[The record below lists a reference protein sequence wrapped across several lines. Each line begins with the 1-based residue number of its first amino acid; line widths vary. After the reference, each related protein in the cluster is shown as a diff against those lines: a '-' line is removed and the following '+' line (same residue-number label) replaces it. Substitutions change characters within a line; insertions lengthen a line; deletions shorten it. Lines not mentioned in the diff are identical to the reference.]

1 MKQIL
6 RFNKIIKS
14 IIIAGDLC
22 ILNALFVTL
31 YYVLDTDTQCILLSD
46 SLPQLLV
53 LLNLVYLLC
62 NYSKGVVLHRRIVRA
77 DHIVMRA
84 VRNTFCHAVVFI
96 SLITLVHF
104 GSLSTRFLVIFYT
117 AFLAL
122 LVLYRLIFRHF
133 VKIYRR
139 KGGNRRT
146 VALVGDGSNMVELYE
161 EMTADPTSGFK
172 VVGYFAE
179 HPSDNY
185 PKECRYLGT
194 PQEVIPYLKKSKT
207 EQLYCGLASSHSKEI
222 MPIISYCE
230 NNLIHFYSVPNV
242 RNYLKRRMH
251 LELIGSVP
259 VLDIRQEPLAQP
271 ENRLAKRLFDIVF
284 SLLFL
289 CTIFPIIFIIIGLAI
304 KITSPGPIFFKQKR
318 SGEENK
324 EFWCYKFR
332 SMRVNKDSDK
342 VQATLNDIMAETF
355 RSLRTNLLFML
366 GDPDKKVILVTSTMS
381 GEGKTFI
388 ASNLAVSL
396 ALLGKKVI
404 IVGLDIRKPGLN
416 KVFRIHHKE
425 KGITGFL
432 SAPQST
438 DLRSMILP
446 SEVSNNLHVLPGGAI
461 PPNPTE
467 LLARKSL
474 DDAIELLKKDYDYV
488 VLDTAPIGMVTDT
501 QLIARV
507 ADISVYVC
515 RADYTHKNDYQLINE
530 LYANKR
536 LPGLCTVINGL
547 DMKKKK
553 YGYYYGYGKYGRY
566 YGYGKKY
573 GYGYGYGYGDTSDSK

>member
-22 ILNALFVTL
+22 ILNALFITL
-31 YYVLDTDTQCILLSD
+31 YYVLDTDTQRILLSD

-122 LVLYRLIFRHF
+122 LVSYRLIFRHF

-185 PKECRYLGT
+185 PKECHYLGT
-194 PQEVIPYLKKSKT
+194 PQEVIPYLKKSKA
-207 EQLYCGLASSHSKEI
+207 EQLYCGLTSSHSKEI
-222 MPIISYCE
+222 LPIISYCE

-251 LELIGSVP
+251 LELIGNVP

-318 SGEENK
+318 SGEGNK

-342 VQATLNDIMAETF
+342 VQATLNDPRKT
-355 RSLRTNLLFML
+355 RLGNFMRKTSIDELPQFINVLL
-366 GDPDKKVILVTSTMS
+366 GDMSVVGPRPHMLKHTEEYSKLIDKYMVRHLV
-381 GEGKTFI
+381 
-388 ASNLAVSL
+388 
-396 ALLGKKVI
+396 
-404 IVGLDIRKPGLN
+404 KP
-416 KVFRIHHKE
+416 
-425 KGITGFL
+425 GITGWAQVTGFRGETKEL
-432 SAPQST
+432 WQMEGRVERDIWYLEHWT
-438 DLRSMILP
+438 FMLDLYIIYKT
-446 SEVSNNLHVLPGGAI
+446 V
-461 PPNPTE
+461 
-467 LLARKSL
+467 
-474 DDAIELLKKDYDYV
+474 
-488 VLDTAPIGMVTDT
+488 
-501 QLIARV
+501 
-507 ADISVYVC
+507 
-515 RADYTHKNDYQLINE
+515 KNAVKGEKEAY
-530 LYANKR
+530 
-536 LPGLCTVINGL
+536 
-547 DMKKKK
+547 
-553 YGYYYGYGKYGRY
+553 
-566 YGYGKKY
+566 
-573 GYGYGYGYGDTSDSK
+573 

>member
-22 ILNALFVTL
+22 ILNALFITL
-31 YYVLDTDTQCILLSD
+31 YYVLDTDTQRILLSD

-122 LVLYRLIFRHF
+122 LVSYRLIFRHF

-194 PQEVIPYLKKSKT
+194 PQEVIPYLKKSKA

-222 MPIISYCE
+222 LPIISYCE

-251 LELIGSVP
+251 LELIGNVP

-304 KITSPGPIFFKQKR
+304 KITSPGPIFFKQKC

-342 VQATLNDIMAETF
+342 VQATLNDPRKT
-355 RSLRTNLLFML
+355 RLGNFMRKTSIDELPQFINVLL
-366 GDPDKKVILVTSTMS
+366 GDMSVVGPRPHMLKHTEEYSKLIDKYMVRHLV
-381 GEGKTFI
+381 
-388 ASNLAVSL
+388 
-396 ALLGKKVI
+396 
-404 IVGLDIRKPGLN
+404 KP
-416 KVFRIHHKE
+416 
-425 KGITGFL
+425 GITGWAQVTGFRGETKKL
-432 SAPQST
+432 WQMEGRVERDIWYLEHWT
-438 DLRSMILP
+438 FMLDLYIIYKT
-446 SEVSNNLHVLPGGAI
+446 V
-461 PPNPTE
+461 
-467 LLARKSL
+467 
-474 DDAIELLKKDYDYV
+474 
-488 VLDTAPIGMVTDT
+488 
-501 QLIARV
+501 
-507 ADISVYVC
+507 
-515 RADYTHKNDYQLINE
+515 KNAVKGEKEAY
-530 LYANKR
+530 
-536 LPGLCTVINGL
+536 
-547 DMKKKK
+547 
-553 YGYYYGYGKYGRY
+553 
-566 YGYGKKY
+566 
-573 GYGYGYGYGDTSDSK
+573 

>member
-22 ILNALFVTL
+22 ILNALFITL
-31 YYVLDTDTQCILLSD
+31 YYVLDTDTQRILLSD

-62 NYSKGVVLHRRIVRA
+62 NYSKGVVLHRRIARA

-122 LVLYRLIFRHF
+122 LVSYRLIFRHF

-185 PKECRYLGT
+185 PKECHYLGT
-194 PQEVIPYLKKSKT
+194 PQEVIPYLKKSKA
-207 EQLYCGLASSHSKEI
+207 EQLYCGLTSSHSKEI
-222 MPIISYCE
+222 LPIISYCE

-251 LELIGSVP
+251 LELIGNVP

-318 SGEENK
+318 SGEGNK

-342 VQATLNDIMAETF
+342 VQATLNDPRKT
-355 RSLRTNLLFML
+355 RLGNFMRKISIDELPQFINVLL
-366 GDPDKKVILVTSTMS
+366 GDMSVVGPRPHMLKHTEEYSKLIDKYMVRHFV
-381 GEGKTFI
+381 
-388 ASNLAVSL
+388 
-396 ALLGKKVI
+396 
-404 IVGLDIRKPGLN
+404 KP
-416 KVFRIHHKE
+416 
-425 KGITGFL
+425 GITGWAQVTGFRGETKKL
-432 SAPQST
+432 WQMEGRVERDIWYLEHWT
-438 DLRSMILP
+438 FMLDLYIIYKT
-446 SEVSNNLHVLPGGAI
+446 V
-461 PPNPTE
+461 
-467 LLARKSL
+467 
-474 DDAIELLKKDYDYV
+474 
-488 VLDTAPIGMVTDT
+488 
-501 QLIARV
+501 
-507 ADISVYVC
+507 
-515 RADYTHKNDYQLINE
+515 KNAVKGEKEAY
-530 LYANKR
+530 
-536 LPGLCTVINGL
+536 
-547 DMKKKK
+547 
-553 YGYYYGYGKYGRY
+553 
-566 YGYGKKY
+566 
-573 GYGYGYGYGDTSDSK
+573 

>member
-31 YYVLDTDTQCILLSD
+31 YYVLDTDTQRILLSD

-194 PQEVIPYLKKSKT
+194 PQEVIPYLKKSKA
-207 EQLYCGLASSHSKEI
+207 EHLYCGLTSSHSKEI
-222 MPIISYCE
+222 LPIISYCE

-251 LELIGSVP
+251 LELIGNVP

-304 KITSPGPIFFKQKR
+304 KITSPGPILFKQKR

-342 VQATLNDIMAETF
+342 VQATLNDPRKT
-355 RSLRTNLLFML
+355 RLGNFMRKTSIDELPQFINVLL
-366 GDPDKKVILVTSTMS
+366 GDMSVVGPRPHMLKHTEEYSKLIDKYMVRHLV
-381 GEGKTFI
+381 
-388 ASNLAVSL
+388 
-396 ALLGKKVI
+396 
-404 IVGLDIRKPGLN
+404 KP
-416 KVFRIHHKE
+416 
-425 KGITGFL
+425 GITGWAQVTGFRGETKEL
-432 SAPQST
+432 WQMEGRVERDIWYLEHWT
-438 DLRSMILP
+438 FMLDLYIIYKT
-446 SEVSNNLHVLPGGAI
+446 V
-461 PPNPTE
+461 
-467 LLARKSL
+467 
-474 DDAIELLKKDYDYV
+474 
-488 VLDTAPIGMVTDT
+488 
-501 QLIARV
+501 
-507 ADISVYVC
+507 
-515 RADYTHKNDYQLINE
+515 KNAVKGEKEAY
-530 LYANKR
+530 
-536 LPGLCTVINGL
+536 
-547 DMKKKK
+547 
-553 YGYYYGYGKYGRY
+553 
-566 YGYGKKY
+566 
-573 GYGYGYGYGDTSDSK
+573 

>member
-31 YYVLDTDTQCILLSD
+31 YYVLDTDTQRILLSD

-194 PQEVIPYLKKSKT
+194 PQEVIPYLKKSKA

-242 RNYLKRRMH
+242 RFVIVPSEWYENNPMTIIEAYSVGTPV
-251 LELIGSVP
+251 IGAKIGGIPEIIIDGKTGYQFTTGNSDN
-259 VLDIRQEPLAQP
+259 LQETI
-271 ENRLAKRLFDIVF
+271 KKIF
-284 SLLFL
+284 SL
-289 CTIFPIIFIIIGLAI
+289 TPEAY
-304 KITSPGPIFFKQKR
+304 QR
-318 SGEENK
+318 
-324 EFWCYKFR
+324 
-332 SMRVNKDSDK
+332 
-342 VQATLNDIMAETF
+342 
-355 RSLRTNLLFML
+355 
-366 GDPDKKVILVTSTMS
+366 
-381 GEGKTFI
+381 
-388 ASNLAVSL
+388 
-396 ALLGKKVI
+396 
-404 IVGLDIRKPGLN
+404 
-416 KVFRIHHKE
+416 
-425 KGITGFL
+425 L
-432 SAPQST
+432 SAGT
-438 DLRSMILP
+438 L
-446 SEVSNNLHVLPGGAI
+446 EFAHENL
-461 PPNPTE
+461 
-467 LLARKSL
+467 SL
-474 DDAIELLKKDYDYV
+474 ENYY
-488 VLDTAPIGMVTDT
+488 PR
-501 QLIARV
+501 LIAFY
-507 ADISVYVC
+507 S
-515 RADYTHKNDYQLINE
+515 HFLKQE
-530 LYANKR
+530 
-536 LPGLCTVINGL
+536 
-547 DMKKKK
+547 
-553 YGYYYGYGKYGRY
+553 
-566 YGYGKKY
+566 
-573 GYGYGYGYGDTSDSK
+573 

>member
-22 ILNALFVTL
+22 ILNALFITL
-31 YYVLDTDTQCILLSD
+31 YYVLDTDTQRILLSD

-122 LVLYRLIFRHF
+122 LVSYRLIFRHF

-185 PKECRYLGT
+185 PKECHYLGT
-194 PQEVIPYLKKSKT
+194 PQEVIPYLKKSKA
-207 EQLYCGLASSHSKEI
+207 EQLYCGLTSSHSKEI
-222 MPIISYCE
+222 LPIISYCE

-251 LELIGSVP
+251 RELIGNVP

-318 SGEENK
+318 SGEEGK

-342 VQATLNDIMAETF
+342 VQATQNDPRKT
-355 RSLRTNLLFML
+355 RLGNFMRKTSIDELPQFINVLL
-366 GDPDKKVILVTSTMS
+366 GDMSVVGPRPHMLKHTEEYSKLIDKYMVRHLV
-381 GEGKTFI
+381 
-388 ASNLAVSL
+388 
-396 ALLGKKVI
+396 
-404 IVGLDIRKPGLN
+404 KP
-416 KVFRIHHKE
+416 
-425 KGITGFL
+425 GITGWAQVTGFRGETKKL
-432 SAPQST
+432 WQMEGRVERDIWYLEHWT
-438 DLRSMILP
+438 FMLDLYIIYKT
-446 SEVSNNLHVLPGGAI
+446 V
-461 PPNPTE
+461 
-467 LLARKSL
+467 
-474 DDAIELLKKDYDYV
+474 
-488 VLDTAPIGMVTDT
+488 
-501 QLIARV
+501 
-507 ADISVYVC
+507 
-515 RADYTHKNDYQLINE
+515 KNAVKGEKEAY
-530 LYANKR
+530 
-536 LPGLCTVINGL
+536 
-547 DMKKKK
+547 
-553 YGYYYGYGKYGRY
+553 
-566 YGYGKKY
+566 
-573 GYGYGYGYGDTSDSK
+573 

>member
-31 YYVLDTDTQCILLSD
+31 YYVLDTDTQRILLSD

-161 EMTADPTSGFK
+161 EMTAGPTSGFK

-194 PQEVIPYLKKSKT
+194 PQEVIPYLKKSKA
-207 EQLYCGLASSHSKEI
+207 EHLYCGLTSSHSKEI
-222 MPIISYCE
+222 LPIISYCE

-318 SGEENK
+318 RGEENK

-342 VQATLNDIMAETF
+342 VQATLNDPRKT
-355 RSLRTNLLFML
+355 RLGNFMRKTSIDELPQFINVLL
-366 GDPDKKVILVTSTMS
+366 GDMSVVGPRPHMLKHTEEYSKLIDKYMARHLV
-381 GEGKTFI
+381 
-388 ASNLAVSL
+388 
-396 ALLGKKVI
+396 
-404 IVGLDIRKPGLN
+404 KP
-416 KVFRIHHKE
+416 
-425 KGITGFL
+425 GITGWAQVTGFRGETKEL
-432 SAPQST
+432 WQMEGRVERDIWYLEHWT
-438 DLRSMILP
+438 FMLDLYIIYKT
-446 SEVSNNLHVLPGGAI
+446 V
-461 PPNPTE
+461 
-467 LLARKSL
+467 
-474 DDAIELLKKDYDYV
+474 
-488 VLDTAPIGMVTDT
+488 
-501 QLIARV
+501 
-507 ADISVYVC
+507 
-515 RADYTHKNDYQLINE
+515 KNAVRGEKEAY
-530 LYANKR
+530 
-536 LPGLCTVINGL
+536 
-547 DMKKKK
+547 
-553 YGYYYGYGKYGRY
+553 
-566 YGYGKKY
+566 
-573 GYGYGYGYGDTSDSK
+573 

>member
-31 YYVLDTDTQCILLSD
+31 YYVLDTDTQRILLSD

-146 VALVGDGSNMVELYE
+146 VALVGDGFNMVELYE

-194 PQEVIPYLKKSKT
+194 PQEVIPYLKKSKA
-207 EQLYCGLASSHSKEI
+207 EQLYCGLTSSHSKEI
-222 MPIISYCE
+222 LPIISYCE

-318 SGEENK
+318 TGLNGN
-324 EFWCYKFR
+324 EFYCLKFR
-332 SMRVNKDSDK
+332 SMKVNKDADTL
-342 VQATLNDIMAETF
+342 QATKNDPRKTKWGDIM
-355 RSLRTNLLFML
+355 RKTNIDEL
-366 GDPDKKVILVTSTMS
+366 PQ
-381 GEGKTFI
+381 FI
-388 ASNLAVSL
+388 NV
-396 ALLGKKVI
+396 LLGQMSV
-404 IVGLDIRKPGLN
+404 VGPRPHMVKHTEEYSKLIDKYMVRHLVKP
-416 KVFRIHHKE
+416 
-425 KGITGFL
+425 GITGWAQVTGFRGETKEL
-432 SAPQST
+432 WQMEGRVERDIWYLEHWT
-438 DLRSMILP
+438 FMLDLYIIYKT
-446 SEVSNNLHVLPGGAI
+446 V
-461 PPNPTE
+461 
-467 LLARKSL
+467 
-474 DDAIELLKKDYDYV
+474 
-488 VLDTAPIGMVTDT
+488 
-501 QLIARV
+501 
-507 ADISVYVC
+507 
-515 RADYTHKNDYQLINE
+515 KNAVRGEKEAY
-530 LYANKR
+530 
-536 LPGLCTVINGL
+536 
-547 DMKKKK
+547 
-553 YGYYYGYGKYGRY
+553 
-566 YGYGKKY
+566 
-573 GYGYGYGYGDTSDSK
+573 

>member
-22 ILNALFVTL
+22 ILNALFITL
-31 YYVLDTDTQCILLSD
+31 YYVLDTDTQRILLSD

-122 LVLYRLIFRHF
+122 LVSYRLIFRHF

-185 PKECRYLGT
+185 PKECHYLGT
-194 PQEVIPYLKKSKT
+194 PQEVIPYLKKSKA
-207 EQLYCGLASSHSKEI
+207 EQLYCGLTSSHSKEI
-222 MPIISYCE
+222 LPIISYCE

-251 LELIGSVP
+251 LELIGNVP

-304 KITSPGPIFFKQKR
+304 KITSPGPIFFKQKC

-342 VQATLNDIMAETF
+342 VQATLNDPRKT
-355 RSLRTNLLFML
+355 RLGNFMRKTSIDELPQFINVLL
-366 GDPDKKVILVTSTMS
+366 GDMSVVGPRPHMLKHTEEYSKLIDKYMVRHLV
-381 GEGKTFI
+381 
-388 ASNLAVSL
+388 
-396 ALLGKKVI
+396 
-404 IVGLDIRKPGLN
+404 KP
-416 KVFRIHHKE
+416 
-425 KGITGFL
+425 GITGWAQVTGFRGETKEL
-432 SAPQST
+432 WQMEGRVERDIWYLEHWT
-438 DLRSMILP
+438 FMLDLYIIYKT
-446 SEVSNNLHVLPGGAI
+446 V
-461 PPNPTE
+461 
-467 LLARKSL
+467 
-474 DDAIELLKKDYDYV
+474 
-488 VLDTAPIGMVTDT
+488 
-501 QLIARV
+501 
-507 ADISVYVC
+507 
-515 RADYTHKNDYQLINE
+515 KNAVKGEKEAY
-530 LYANKR
+530 
-536 LPGLCTVINGL
+536 
-547 DMKKKK
+547 
-553 YGYYYGYGKYGRY
+553 
-566 YGYGKKY
+566 
-573 GYGYGYGYGDTSDSK
+573 

>member
-14 IIIAGDLC
+14 IIITGDLC

-31 YYVLDTDTQCILLSD
+31 YYVLDTDTQRILLSD

-104 GSLSTRFLVIFYT
+104 GSLSTRFLIIFYT
-117 AFLAL
+117 TFLVL

-185 PKECRYLGT
+185 PKECCYLGT
-194 PQEVIPYLKKSKT
+194 PQEVIPYLKKSKA

-222 MPIISYCE
+222 LPIISYCE

-251 LELIGSVP
+251 LELIGNVP

-318 SGEENK
+318 SGEGNK

-342 VQATLNDIMAETF
+342 VQATLNDPRKT
-355 RSLRTNLLFML
+355 RLGNFMRKTSIDELPQFINVLL
-366 GDPDKKVILVTSTMS
+366 GDMSVVGPRPHMLKHTEEYSKLIDKYMVRHLV
-381 GEGKTFI
+381 
-388 ASNLAVSL
+388 
-396 ALLGKKVI
+396 
-404 IVGLDIRKPGLN
+404 KP
-416 KVFRIHHKE
+416 
-425 KGITGFL
+425 GITGWAQVTGFRGETKEL
-432 SAPQST
+432 WQMEGRVERDIWYLEHWT
-438 DLRSMILP
+438 FMLDLYIIYKT
-446 SEVSNNLHVLPGGAI
+446 V
-461 PPNPTE
+461 
-467 LLARKSL
+467 
-474 DDAIELLKKDYDYV
+474 
-488 VLDTAPIGMVTDT
+488 
-501 QLIARV
+501 
-507 ADISVYVC
+507 
-515 RADYTHKNDYQLINE
+515 KNAVKGEKEAY
-530 LYANKR
+530 
-536 LPGLCTVINGL
+536 
-547 DMKKKK
+547 
-553 YGYYYGYGKYGRY
+553 
-566 YGYGKKY
+566 
-573 GYGYGYGYGDTSDSK
+573 

>member
-31 YYVLDTDTQCILLSD
+31 YYVLDTDTQRILLSD

-185 PKECRYLGT
+185 PKECCYLGT
-194 PQEVIPYLKKSKT
+194 PQEVIPYLKKSKA

-222 MPIISYCE
+222 LPIISYCE

-251 LELIGSVP
+251 LELIGNVP

-342 VQATLNDIMAETF
+342 V
-355 RSLRTNLLFML
+355 
-366 GDPDKKVILVTSTMS
+366 
-381 GEGKTFI
+381 
-388 ASNLAVSL
+388 
-396 ALLGKKVI
+396 
-404 IVGLDIRKPGLN
+404 
-416 KVFRIHHKE
+416 
-425 KGITGFL
+425 
-432 SAPQST
+432 
-438 DLRSMILP
+438 
-446 SEVSNNLHVLPGGAI
+446 
-461 PPNPTE
+461 
-467 LLARKSL
+467 
-474 DDAIELLKKDYDYV
+474 
-488 VLDTAPIGMVTDT
+488 
-501 QLIARV
+501 
-507 ADISVYVC
+507 
-515 RADYTHKNDYQLINE
+515 
-530 LYANKR
+530 
-536 LPGLCTVINGL
+536 
-547 DMKKKK
+547 
-553 YGYYYGYGKYGRY
+553 
-566 YGYGKKY
+566 
-573 GYGYGYGYGDTSDSK
+573 

>member
-31 YYVLDTDTQCILLSD
+31 YYVLDTDTQRILLSD

-194 PQEVIPYLKKSKT
+194 PQEVIPYLKKSKA
-207 EQLYCGLASSHSKEI
+207 EHLYCGLTSSHSKEI
-222 MPIISYCE
+222 LPIISYCE

-318 SGEENK
+318 SGEGNK

-342 VQATLNDIMAETF
+342 VQATLNDPRKT
-355 RSLRTNLLFML
+355 RLGNFMRKTSIDELPQFINVLL
-366 GDPDKKVILVTSTMS
+366 GDMSVVGPRPHMLKHTEEYSKLIDKYMVRHLV
-381 GEGKTFI
+381 
-388 ASNLAVSL
+388 
-396 ALLGKKVI
+396 
-404 IVGLDIRKPGLN
+404 KP
-416 KVFRIHHKE
+416 
-425 KGITGFL
+425 GITGWAQVTGFRGETKEL
-432 SAPQST
+432 WQMEGRVERDIWYLEHWT
-438 DLRSMILP
+438 FMLDLYIIYKT
-446 SEVSNNLHVLPGGAI
+446 V
-461 PPNPTE
+461 
-467 LLARKSL
+467 
-474 DDAIELLKKDYDYV
+474 
-488 VLDTAPIGMVTDT
+488 
-501 QLIARV
+501 
-507 ADISVYVC
+507 
-515 RADYTHKNDYQLINE
+515 KNAVKGEKEAY
-530 LYANKR
+530 
-536 LPGLCTVINGL
+536 
-547 DMKKKK
+547 
-553 YGYYYGYGKYGRY
+553 
-566 YGYGKKY
+566 
-573 GYGYGYGYGDTSDSK
+573 

>member
-14 IIIAGDLC
+14 IIITGDLC
-22 ILNALFVTL
+22 ILNALFITL
-31 YYVLDTDTQCILLSD
+31 YYVLDTDTQRILLSD

-104 GSLSTRFLVIFYT
+104 GSLSTRFLIIFYT
-117 AFLAL
+117 TFLVL

-185 PKECRYLGT
+185 PKECCYLGT
-194 PQEVIPYLKKSKT
+194 PQEVIPYLKKSKA
-207 EQLYCGLASSHSKEI
+207 EQLYCGLTSSHSKEI
-222 MPIISYCE
+222 LPIISYCE

-251 LELIGSVP
+251 LELIGNVP

-271 ENRLAKRLFDIVF
+271 ENRLAKHLFDIVF

-304 KITSPGPIFFKQKR
+304 KITSPGPIFFKQKC

-342 VQATLNDIMAETF
+342 VQATLNDPRKT
-355 RSLRTNLLFML
+355 RLGNFMRKTSIDELPQFINVLL
-366 GDPDKKVILVTSTMS
+366 GDMSVVGPRPHMLKHTEEYSKLIDKYMVRHLV
-381 GEGKTFI
+381 
-388 ASNLAVSL
+388 
-396 ALLGKKVI
+396 
-404 IVGLDIRKPGLN
+404 KP
-416 KVFRIHHKE
+416 
-425 KGITGFL
+425 GITGWAQVTGFRGETKEL
-432 SAPQST
+432 WQMEGRVERDIWYLEHWT
-438 DLRSMILP
+438 FMLDLYIIYKT
-446 SEVSNNLHVLPGGAI
+446 V
-461 PPNPTE
+461 
-467 LLARKSL
+467 
-474 DDAIELLKKDYDYV
+474 
-488 VLDTAPIGMVTDT
+488 
-501 QLIARV
+501 
-507 ADISVYVC
+507 
-515 RADYTHKNDYQLINE
+515 KNAVKGEKEAY
-530 LYANKR
+530 
-536 LPGLCTVINGL
+536 
-547 DMKKKK
+547 
-553 YGYYYGYGKYGRY
+553 
-566 YGYGKKY
+566 
-573 GYGYGYGYGDTSDSK
+573 